1 MKASNPPTF
10 SHRMFAKLYGA
21 VQESKSQIEKPWKDH
36 PENPDEAVQKCA
48 RLVDLKKTLQKK
60 PFVAKIGVDTAE
72 SGPSKA

>member
-1 MKASNPPTF
+1 
-10 SHRMFAKLYGA
+10 MFAKLYGA
-21 VQESKSQIEKPWKDH
+21 VQESKSQIEKTRKDH

-48 RLVDLKKTLQKK
+48 RLVESDLKKTLQKK